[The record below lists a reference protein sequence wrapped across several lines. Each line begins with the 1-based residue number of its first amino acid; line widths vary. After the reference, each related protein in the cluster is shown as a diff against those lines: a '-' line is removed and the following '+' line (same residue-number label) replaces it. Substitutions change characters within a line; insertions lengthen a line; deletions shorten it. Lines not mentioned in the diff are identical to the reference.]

1 MRVLVTG
8 GCGFIGRKLI
18 AGLDQDALNIDL
30 HTNFDIREDKALE
43 WIRDYD
49 PEIVFH
55 LAAVHHVPWC
65 REHPEETLSVNVDG
79 TDALLASL
87 GQSVKSVVLASS
99 AAVYGWGEQPFFEDS
114 LPAPADV
121 YGKSKVGAEQLLQG
135 FSSLHPKA
143 RCVAARLFNVVG
155 PGDQTPHVVP
165 EMAAALARGEREIVC
180 GNTWPLRDYVH
191 VDDVADALRTF
202 AVRAP
207 HGYSEF
213 NVCSGRGTSIQDLAD
228 CFSSIVRERVTLAPD
243 IARSRGNDGHL
254 MGNPMKTGLD
264 LGWSGRR
271 TLRDALE
278 AVLEEKR

>member
-8 GCGFIGRKLI
+8 GCGFIGRRLL
-18 AGLDQDALNIDL
+18 AGLDQDVMNIDVHHKL
-30 HTNFDIREDKALE
+30 DVREEDTLS
-43 WIRDYD
+43 WVRDYD

-65 REHPEETLSVNVDG
+65 REHPEETMSVNVDG
-79 TDALLASL
+79 TDALLSAL
-87 GQSVKSVVLASS
+87 GPSTKAVVLASS
-99 AAVYGWGEQPFFEDS
+99 AAVYGWGEQPFFEDT

-121 YGKSKVGAEQLLQG
+121 YGMSKVGAEQLLQG
-135 FSSLHPKA
+135 FSSRYPKA

-155 PGDQTPHVVP
+155 PGDRTPHIVP
-165 EMAAALARGEREIVC
+165 EMATSIARGVRQIPC
-180 GNTWPLRDYVH
+180 GNTWPLRDYIH
-191 VDDVADALRTF
+191 VDDVVDALRVF

-207 HGYSEF
+207 HGYNEF
-213 NVCSGRGTSIQDLAD
+213 NVCSGRGVSIQDLAD
-228 CFSSIVRERVTLAPD
+228 CFSGIIRERVTLEPD
-243 IARSRGNDGHL
+243 LHRSRGNDGHL

-278 AVLEEKR
+278 AALEEKQ